1 MPGIKEK
8 DEDSQGFCR
17 VCPRGPQVA
26 DGAKSGNYLGLIS
39 SIIFPFFMREL
50 SNNPKIQVLRR
61 FLLIRAG
68 SIEDIT
74 QLKAWHRPQKL
85 KILPAVASLQ
95 FTAGI
100 DDLITYNNIII

>member
-17 VCPRGPQVA
+17 VCPRGPPGA

-61 FLLIRAG
+61 FLLFRAG

-74 QLKAWHRPQKL
+74 QLKAWASASEAED
-85 KILPAVASLQ
+85 IACSCSLQ